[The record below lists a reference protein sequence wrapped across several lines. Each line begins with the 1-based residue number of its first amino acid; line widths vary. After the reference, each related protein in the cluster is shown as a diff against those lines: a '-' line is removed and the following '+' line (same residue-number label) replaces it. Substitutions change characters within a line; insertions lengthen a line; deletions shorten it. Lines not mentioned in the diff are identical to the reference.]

1 MGQASRGNTPQLERS
16 GRTPLGA
23 VPYDRHMQPHP
34 VPASPS
40 TPSPPRRPPAP
51 APSPTSLDRPFLTG
65 QPGVVMVTFVRHGK
79 QEVPSGSFTP
89 ALWADP
95 PLSELGK
102 RQAAAVGAALAT
114 EPVDAV
120 LCSHLL
126 RAAETARAVAGPHGL
141 EPVVYPELREV
152 ETYRDVPDGV
162 RLEDV
167 LSPVMWHG
175 VRARFNRELRWD
187 VSPFSESSAEFRHR
201 VVTVVEGILAL
212 HGGGHLVIVCHGGV
226 INRYIGHLL
235 DLRQDMFFRP
245 AHASVSRILTGDD
258 RRVIHTLNEL
268 HHLQSVDPALVTF

>member
-1 MGQASRGNTPQLERS
+1 M
-16 GRTPLGA
+16 
-23 VPYDRHMQPHP
+23 VPYDLIMQPHP
-34 VPASPS
+34 LPTSPS
-40 TPSPPRRPPAP
+40 TPSPPRRPPAS

-102 RQAAAVGAALAT
+102 RQAAAVGAALAA
-114 EPVDAV
+114 ERVDAV

-126 RAAETARAVAGPHGL
+126 RAAETAREVAAPHGL
-141 EPVVYPELREV
+141 EPIVYPELREV

-167 LSPVMWHG
+167 LPPVMWRG
-175 VRARFNRELRWD
+175 VQARFNRELRWD

-212 HGGGHLVIVCHGGV
+212 HEGGHLVIVCHGGV

-245 AHASVSRILTGDD
+245 AHASVSRILTGDN

>member
-1 MGQASRGNTPQLERS
+1 MRHASRGNTPQLERLS
-16 GRTPLGA
+16 RTRPGA
-23 VPYDRHMQPHP
+23 VPYHLSMQPHP
-34 VPASPS
+34 LPASPS
-40 TPSPPRRPPAP
+40 TPSPPRRPPAL

-65 QPGVVMVTFVRHGK
+65 QPGVVMLTFVRHGK

-102 RQAAAVGAALAT
+102 RQAAAVGAALAD
-114 EPVDAV
+114 ESVDAV

-126 RAAETARAVAGPHGL
+126 RAAETARAVAAPHGL
-141 EPVVYPELREV
+141 APVVYPELREV

-167 LSPVMWHG
+167 LPPVMWHG
-175 VRARFNRELRWD
+175 VQARFNRELRWD

-212 HGGGHLVIVCHGGV
+212 HQGRHLVIVCHGGV

-245 AHASVSRILTGDD
+245 AHASVSRILTGDG

>member
-1 MGQASRGNTPQLERS
+1 
-16 GRTPLGA
+16 
-23 VPYDRHMQPHP
+23 
-34 VPASPS
+34 
-40 TPSPPRRPPAP
+40 
-51 APSPTSLDRPFLTG
+51 
-65 QPGVVMVTFVRHGK
+65 MVTFVRHGK
-79 QEVPSGSFTP
+79 QEIPSGAFTP

-102 RQAAAVGAALAT
+102 RQAAAVAAALAA

-126 RAAETARAVAGPHGL
+126 RAAETARQVAAPHGL
-141 EPVVYPELREV
+141 EPIVYPELREV

-167 LSPVMWHG
+167 LPPVMWHG
-175 VRARFNRELRWD
+175 VQARFNRELRWD

-212 HGGGHLVIVCHGGV
+212 HHGRHLVIVCHGGV

-245 AHASVSRILTGDD
+245 AHASVSRILTGDG

-268 HHLQSVDPALVTF
+268 HQLQSVDPTLVTF